1 MGRMH
6 AVREI
11 ESRLLLLLSSA
22 GALRSERT
30 NHGSERCIHAS
41 TVCIEDVLS
50 SGDKLSGGTL
60 PLPHPAGS
68 KACLPSSYRL
78 TFGESTIRV
87 RICTFS
93 PGQDEG
99 IAR

>member
-1 MGRMH
+1 MGVSVAYMPVQYVLRTSYRVATSCL
-6 AVREI
+6 AVLFP
-11 ESRLLLLLSSA
+11 SP
-22 GALRSERT
+22 T
-30 NHGSERCIHAS
+30 
-41 TVCIEDVLS
+41 
-50 SGDKLSGGTL
+50 
-60 PLPHPAGS
+60 PPGS

-93 PGQDEG
+93 PGRDEG